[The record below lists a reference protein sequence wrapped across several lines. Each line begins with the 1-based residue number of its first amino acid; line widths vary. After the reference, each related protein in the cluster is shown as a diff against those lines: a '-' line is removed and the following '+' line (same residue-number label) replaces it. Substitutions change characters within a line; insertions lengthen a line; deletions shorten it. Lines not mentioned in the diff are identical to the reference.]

1 MVFVDGEM
9 DLGSWVVNDPT
20 VRRYVHAVGGVQ
32 TESADRQLVP
42 PLSLVAHV
50 LGMVLEKLAMP
61 PGAVHSMQ
69 EMETLQPVNMGEQIS
84 AVAIMER
91 TRRLGD
97 MHFIPISYT
106 LTNSAKEKVIIGKT
120 TVLAPGDFLGNN

>member
-9 DLGSWVVNDPT
+9 DLGSWVVNDTT
-20 VRRYVHAVGGVQ
+20 VRRYVRAVGGGQMEPV
-32 TESADRQLVP
+32 DRQMVP

-50 LGMVLEKLAMP
+50 LGVVLEKLAMP
-61 PGAVHSMQ
+61 PGAIHSMQ
-69 EMETLQPVNMGEQIS
+69 EMETLQSVTVGEQIS

-91 TRRLGD
+91 IRRLGD

-106 LTNSAKEKVIIGKT
+106 LTNSANEKVIIGKT
-120 TVLAPGDFLGNN
+120 TILAPGDISGNI